1 MGGSNVES
9 IHQDFFHEGNGLFVE
24 STNPLWVTPFTT
36 FLSGSIKTEEGGF
49 LHAIKHHAEK
59 LVPCLKDP
67 MKQTCVFQMLTF
79 VARKGG
85 AMYLKDNIKLPHCTS
100 SNLQKWKEGIIE
112 EEVEESEDPAWT
124 YKFLIPTSVAI
135 ATLVILGN
143 VVQYFRQVTR
153 KRYKVK
159 E

>member
-1 MGGSNVES
+1 MYIS
-9 IHQDFFHEGNGLFVE
+9 IWSLVFPAMALADGHNG
-24 STNPLWVTPFTT
+24 
-36 FLSGSIKTEEGGF
+36 EEE
-49 LHAIKHHAEK
+49 LPIPAI
-59 LVPCLKDP
+59 V
-67 MKQTCVFQMLTF
+67 
-79 VARKGG
+79 
-85 AMYLKDNIKLPHCTS
+85 
-100 SNLQKWKEGIIE
+100 IE

-135 ATLVILGN
+135 ATIVILGN